1 MITEVRSWM
10 VQVIELLLWVVAFL
24 ALLQVLFGA
33 GVTEF
38 FGIDVIRNI
47 GDVAGKFGNA
57 GLIGVMA
64 AGIVAYL
71 LMRYRTPTPP
81 SEPPRESSASQYPR
95 TDV

>member
-1 MITEVRSWM
+1 M

>member
-1 MITEVRSWM
+1 MITEVRSWL
-10 VQVIELLLWVVAFL
+10 VQVIELLLWLVAFL

-38 FGIDVIRNI
+38 FGIDVIGNI
-47 GDVAGKFGNA
+47 GDVVGKFGNA
-57 GLIGVMA
+57 GLIGVVA